1 MKQTNRRVFM
11 MQVAL
16 GSTALAAQQ
25 AMAQA
30 MVNEKDPQSAALG
43 YAADTTK
50 VDAKKFP
57 KHAAAQKCNNCAL
70 YQGKATDPAG
80 GCPLIYRQTSSRQ
93 RLVLCLGQEG
103 LMLFQ
108 RVHSH
113 CQR

>member
-30 MVNEKDPQSAALG
+30 MVNEKDPQAAALG

-57 KHAAAQKCNNCAL
+57 KHAASQKCNNCAL
-70 YQGKATDPAG
+70 YQAKAT
-80 GCPLIYRQTSSRQ
+80 CIMNTR
-93 RLVLCLGQEG
+93 RLVCFIKFPLKL
-103 LMLFQ
+103 LKI
-108 RVHSH
+108 
-113 CQR
+113 